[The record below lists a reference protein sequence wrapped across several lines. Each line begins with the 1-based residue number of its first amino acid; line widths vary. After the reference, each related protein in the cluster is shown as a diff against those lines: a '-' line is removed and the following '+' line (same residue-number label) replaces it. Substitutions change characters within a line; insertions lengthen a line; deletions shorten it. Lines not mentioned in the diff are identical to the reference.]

1 MTDVHCKGEKD
12 LEFLGV
18 PQINVCDRASPP
30 LFDTHSCS
38 LADIESMTWFF
49 VVCNGT
55 RLSGVQFGL

>member
-1 MTDVHCKGEKD
+1 MTDVHFKGEKD
-12 LEFLGV
+12 LEFQGV

-38 LADIESMTWFF
+38 LADIDMTWFS